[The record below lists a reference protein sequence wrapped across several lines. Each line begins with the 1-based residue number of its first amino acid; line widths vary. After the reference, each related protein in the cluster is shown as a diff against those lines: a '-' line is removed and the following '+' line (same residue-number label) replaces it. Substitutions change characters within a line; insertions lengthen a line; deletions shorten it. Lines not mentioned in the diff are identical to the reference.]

1 MSDQGSVASTS
12 APPEQIAP
20 ANTKA
25 NSKKLLF
32 AAFLSLVFPGAGHLL
47 LHRYRKATI
56 LAGLFFLI
64 ILSYWP
70 LRAPSSVVGLLLLV
84 IGTLVLCFF
93 TVVNVCY
100 SRENKTKLSQWWLLL
115 LLPMAAV
122 AVSAHSN
129 WLLRVSGFQSFV
141 VPSQSMAP
149 TVPMGGH
156 LLVDRRYYQ
165 NHSSTRAD
173 IVIFINPQNF
183 YLVKRVIARGGE
195 TIEGKNGKIFID
207 GKLISEPYVTHS
219 RGAEVFM
226 DNFGPLKIPAG
237 KLFVM
242 GDNRDVSLDSR
253 SPDVGPID
261 EGSLRGKPLYLM
273 GDFKNKTY
281 KVLQ

>member
-1 MSDQGSVASTS
+1 MSDQDSVASTS
-12 APPEQIAP
+12 VSQQQIAP
-20 ANTKA
+20 ANTEA
-25 NSKKLLF
+25 SSKKLLF
-32 AAFLSLVFPGAGHLL
+32 AAFLSLAYPGAGHLL
-47 LHRYRKATI
+47 LRRYRKAII
-56 LAGLFFLI
+56 LAVLFFLI

-70 LRAPSSVVGLLLLV
+70 LRAPHSVAGLLLLV

-93 TVVNVCY
+93 AVVDVCY
-100 SRENKTKLSQWWLLL
+100 GRQSKRKLSQWWLLF

-129 WLLRVSGFQSFV
+129 WLLRASGFQSFV
-141 VPSQSMAP
+141 VPSKSMAP

-156 LLVDRRYYQ
+156 LLVDRRYYRT
-165 NHSSTRAD
+165 HSSARGD
-173 IVIFINPQNF
+173 IVVFINPQSF

-195 TIEGKNGKIFID
+195 TIEGKNEEIFID

-219 RGAEVFM
+219 RGAENFM
-226 DNFGPLKIPAG
+226 DNFGPLKIPTG

-273 GDFKNKTY
+273 GDFKNRTY